1 MIQKYLRGYLVVK
14 NRRLMFKARVNE
26 RLNQL
31 TDYFDRLRYKYYEH
45 S

>member
-14 NRRLMFKARVNE
+14 NRRIMFKAHVNE

-31 TDYFDRLRYKYYEH
+31 TDYFDRLRYKYLEH